1 MKQIEKAVEVLKI
14 GGVIAYPTETV
25 YGIGANIFDE
35 NAVRRVFEIKRRQF
49 NKPLSV
55 AVSNFEMMEN
65 LVYLSPENRKIL
77 EKLLPGPVT
86 IILPKKEIVSNLIT
100 ANSEFIGIRFP
111 ENEVAG
117 EIISKAKF
125 PITATSANFSGE
137 EDVTE
142 ANNIKVGVDF
152 VVEGECKYKKPSTV
166 IDLVNKKILREG
178 VGIEKVKKLLS
189 F

>member
-1 MKQIEKAVEVLKI
+1 MNQIKKAVEILKI
-14 GGVIAYPTETV
+14 GGIIAYPTETV

-35 NAVRRVFEIKRRQF
+35 LAVRRIFEIKKRQF

-55 AVSNFEMMEN
+55 AVSNFKMLEN
-65 LVYLSPENRKIL
+65 LVYLSSENRKIM

-100 ANSEFIGIRFP
+100 ANSDFVGVRLP
-111 ENEVAG
+111 ENKVAR

-125 PITATSANFSGE
+125 PITATSANLSGKKE
-137 EDVTE
+137 VTE
-142 ANNIKVGVDF
+142 AKDVKVDVDF
-152 VVEGECKYKKPSTV
+152 IVTGECKYKNPSTV

-178 VGIEKVKKLLS
+178 AGIEKVKLILK
-189 F
+189 